1 VLTRR
6 PIRLPRQAGL
16 LAMLTLVACA
26 AEGTGPDSRDAVDR
40 EAFIASFVDLRVAAL
55 LSEDGHLTDDSR
67 IEVLSSHGVTE
78 GDLTVFVEVHGR
90 DLDFM
95 REVWNEV
102 EIRLEERRLPGED
115 LGDPVAN

>member
-1 VLTRR
+1 
-6 PIRLPRQAGL
+6 
-16 LAMLTLVACA
+16 
-26 AEGTGPDSRDAVDR
+26 
-40 EAFIASFVDLRVAAL
+40 
-55 LSEDGHLTDDSR
+55 
-67 IEVLSSHGVTE
+67 
-78 GDLTVFVEVHGR
+78 VEVHGR